1 MNININIYIIS
12 LYISFSIQE
21 LLEEGVY
28 NLLFGNYYLQYS
40 KKKVIIS
47 DFFKHPSSYFCI
59 NKINKEF
66 YYLKIINTNYRLSY
80 SENMELNFIQQKIN
94 NYTLTSWQ
102 FIKINNNYIIKNKDN
117 CFIKI
122 TKFKI
127 NCEKV
132 SIEEATQLNLIKLF
146 EEVKENKKDNELI
159 EKEPIDALIKYID
172 LRDQNVTRIGIH
184 QIEKD
189 FDNEE
194 LKYSIRSI
202 FMNIPWIRKIFIL
215 MPNEK
220 VRYFKEYDLI
230 KNNIVYV
237 KDSDFLG
244 YDSSN
249 INAFLF
255 RYWNMKKFGI
265 SDNFII
271 FDDDCFIGKKLKKKD
286 FFYVENGE
294 VVPLIITSKF
304 LKIDNDTTQ
313 INYNLFKSKA
323 IKSKEEQNDDIFN
336 YSLYITYL
344 LIINTFKRDS
354 LIIPKFTHNAIPVN
368 LKELREVFDIVNNS
382 SFKSSTLYSLFREIG
397 YVQFQEF
404 FLAYTFIK
412 FNRKVRHLSY
422 RYIKINDT
430 VLGNFKYS
438 LFCINKGSFNY
449 SYLTY
454 YKAKIVMEYLFPN
467 PTPYEKIDYSF
478 PNISFNVV
486 YSIEKEME
494 LNNEK
499 INISNVE
506 LLLLLLIISLLF
518 LKIYFNNKYVYKAFY
533 NYLEIN

>member
-1 MNININIYIIS
+1 MIINIFIVSFYF
-12 LYISFSIQE
+12 SFSIQE
-21 LLEEGVY
+21 IIEEGVY
-28 NLLFGNYYLQYS
+28 NLLFGNYYLQYNR
-40 KKKVIIS
+40 KKLIIS
-47 DFFKHPSSYFCI
+47 DCFKHPSSYFSI
-59 NKINKEF
+59 NKIYNQE
-66 YYLKIINTNYRLSY
+66 YYNLKIINTNYRLSY
-80 SENMELNFIQQKIN
+80 SENMELNFIQQKLN

-102 FIKINNNYIIKNKDN
+102 FIKINNNFIIKNKDN
-117 CFIKI
+117 CYIKI

-127 NCEKV
+127 TCEKIY
-132 SIEEATQLNLIKLF
+132 IEEATQLNLIKLF

-172 LRDQNVTRIGIH
+172 LRDQNLTRIGIH

-230 KNNIVYV
+230 KDNIVYV

-255 RYWNMKKFGI
+255 RYRNMKKFGI
-265 SDNFII
+265 SNIFII
-271 FDDDCFIGKKLKKKD
+271 FDDDCFIGKKLKKSD

-304 LKIDNDTTQ
+304 LKIDNDSTQ
-313 INYNLFKSKA
+313 INYNLLKSKA

-344 LIINTFKRDS
+344 LILNNFKRES
-354 LIIPKFTHNAIPVN
+354 LLIPKFTHNAIPVN
-368 LKELREVFDIVNNS
+368 IRELREVFDIVNNS
-382 SFKSSTLYSLFREIG
+382 SFKSATLYSLFREIG

-404 FLAYTFIK
+404 YLAYTFIK
-412 FNRKVRHLSY
+412 NNRKVRHIPY

-430 VLGNFKYS
+430 ILGNFKYS

-478 PNISFNVV
+478 PKISFNVV
-486 YSIEKEME
+486 YSIEKDLE
-494 LNNEK
+494 LKNEK
-499 INISNVE
+499 LNINNLE
-506 LLLLLLIISLLF
+506 LFILLLIISLLF
-518 LKIYFNNKYVYKAFY
+518 LKMYFNNKYIYKIFH
-533 NYLEIN
+533 NYFEIN